1 MADTTMAE
9 NKSPG
14 TIDELG
20 PDGAV
25 HAQAQEPDQPNPGS
39 DAASQWCREMHS
51 LRFVFGEFPF
61 YDWEFPALV
70 LQVHHT
76 ELPESLAAIPIPI
89 EKLNREAEAAVVPS
103 FTHDADLARLSIDRH
118 RIRYLAERVSHHW
131 IEIRGTYDAFV
142 KELRPKV
149 RHELRRKINRLSERL
164 KEGLSY
170 REFRTR
176 DEMEGFHKLA
186 LQVSEKTYQEKLL
199 HAGLPGGE
207 QFLERLQALA
217 DRGQVRGYLL
227 FDGAKPI
234 AFGYCEAQGLA
245 LLYVHTG
252 YDQDYRQWSPGI
264 VMLGRMLESLFAEGH
279 FRLLDLDWGDAQW
292 KHDFATNT
300 SRGGRVLF
308 FRLTARNLVMVLA
321 HSLDRTTSA
330 FLVRLLARVGVKDKL
345 KRFFRTR
352 ATAAAPSQ
360 PSSDGE

>member
-25 HAQAQEPDQPNPGS
+25 RAHGQEPDQPKPGGNP
-39 DAASQWCREMHS
+39 ASPWCREMHS

-76 ELPESLAAIPIPI
+76 ELPESLAAIPVPL
-89 EKLNREAEAAVVPS
+89 EELNREAEAAVVPS
-103 FTHDADLARLSIDRH
+103 FTHDEALAKLSFDRH
-118 RIRYLAERVSHHW
+118 RIRYLSERVSHHW
-131 IEIRGTYDAFV
+131 IEIRGTYDAYI

-149 RHELRRKINRLSERL
+149 RHELRRKINKLSEHL
-164 KEGLSY
+164 KGELTY
-170 REFRTR
+170 REFRRR
-176 DEMEGFHKLA
+176 DEMESFHALA
-186 LQVSEKTYQEKLL
+186 LQVSQKTYQEMLL
-199 HAGLPGGE
+199 HAGLPASE
-207 QFLERLQALA
+207 TFLKRLQTLA
-217 DRGQVRGYLL
+217 ESDLVRGYLL

-234 AFGYCEAQGLA
+234 AYGYCEAQGLA

-252 YDQDYRQWSPGI
+252 YDQGYRPWSPGI
-264 VMLGRMLESLFAEGH
+264 VLLGRMLESLFAEGR

-300 SRGGRVLF
+300 GRGGRILF
-308 FRLTARNLVMVLA
+308 FRFTPRNLAMVLA

-330 FLVRLLARVGVKDKL
+330 FLVRLLGWVGVKDRL

-352 ATAAAPSQ
+352 ATAATPSQ
-360 PSSDGE
+360 PSGAGD